1 MNLGPEI
8 VSGSYKYLLV
18 QSGSNPITL
27 GANASVNWNAGGVVA
42 TTGAQNISGIKT
54 FFSNV
59 KAVSFGNG
67 SGVSNAFGLSASDND
82 FGSNAAVN
90 YFGNNATSLNQFGDS
105 SAQNYFGYL
114 ASNNSFGEGNSYNA
128 FGYEGTQNQFGYNS
142 DSNDFGS
149 TSDNNAFGSY
159 SISNTFGL
167 SATNNSFG
175 SDNLNTYL
183 GTCLFTST
191 GRMRLANF
199 TGAASQTGLR
209 GEARVSGTFLYVC
222 TGSTSGWGRV
232 QLITF

>member
-18 QSGSNPITL
+18 QSGNNPITL

-42 TTGAQNISGIKT
+42 TTGNQNIAGIKV
-54 FFSNV
+54 FGSNV

-67 SGVSNAFGLSASDND
+67 SGVSNAFGLSADANDFGGSATVNHFGQDSSSNYFAEFADNNYFGQSSYNNYIAFEGYYNTFGQYALGND
-82 FGSNAAVN
+82 FGS
-90 YFGNNATSLNQFGDS
+90 YSD
-105 SAQNYFGYL
+105 Y
-114 ASNNSFGEGNSYNA
+114 NSFGYQA
-128 FGYEGTQNQFGYNS
+128 
-142 DSNDFGS
+142 D
-149 TSDNNAFGSY
+149 
-159 SISNTFGL
+159 
-167 SATNNSFG
+167 NNSFG

-222 TGSTSGWGRV
+222 TGDTSGWGRV
-232 QLITF
+232 QLTTFL